1 MWQPFR
7 VGARLDSKIA
17 DSLGDPVHL
26 NELIDGCLQG
36 KRESQKALYE
46 HFYGY
51 AMSICLRYSK
61 SREESREIL
70 NDGFMKVFLRMGTR
84 DVNASFKSWLRRIM
98 INAAIDHYRKNS
110 KHYQV
115 KEADASIAWIPSG
128 EADALHELS
137 YEELIAMVTELSPA
151 YRAVFNLYV
160 IDGYTHE
167 EIASRLDISVGTSK
181 SNLFKARE
189 HLKAAFKRN
198 NLKRYA

>member
-1 MWQPFR
+1 ME
-7 VGARLDSKIA
+7 
-17 DSLGDPVHL
+17 DPVRL
-26 NELIDGCLQG
+26 NKMIDGCLNG
-36 KRESQKALYE
+36 NRESQKMLYE
-46 HFYGY
+46 HFFGY
-51 AMSICLRYSK
+51 AMSICLRYSR

-70 NDGFMKVFLRMGTR
+70 NDGFMKVFMRLATR

-110 KHYQV
+110 KHYQLKDV
-115 KEADASIAWIPSG
+115 DESIAWISSG

-137 YEELIAMVTELSPA
+137 YEELIAMVQALSPA

-167 EIASRLDISVGTSK
+167 EIASQLDISIGTSK

-189 HLKAAFKRN
+189 HLKAAFKKN
-198 NLKRYA
+198 NMKRYA

>member
-1 MWQPFR
+1 M
-7 VGARLDSKIA
+7 I
-17 DSLGDPVHL
+17 
-26 NELIDGCLQG
+26 EGCLRG
-36 KRESQKALYE
+36 NRESQKMLYE

-61 SREESREIL
+61 TREESREIL
-70 NDGFMKVFLRMGTR
+70 NDGFMKIFMRLGSR
-84 DVNASFKSWLRRIM
+84 DANGSFKSWLRRIM
-98 INAAIDHYRKNS
+98 INSAIDHYRKHS

-115 KEADASIAWIPSG
+115 REVNESTTWISSG
-128 EADALHELS
+128 EADAVHGLS
-137 YEELIAMVTELSPA
+137 YEELIALVQDLSPA

-167 EIASRLDISVGTSK
+167 EISNQLDISVGTSK

-198 NLKRYA
+198 NMKRYA